1 MEGELMH
8 GQQIAE
14 CEQMLND
21 EPMAIL
27 GDLYGQEQ
35 EPEQEPDAVSEAV
48 RDAQR
53 NVADL
58 WRQSADNA
66 LSIGYWLNTLHQWMD
81 AERFSAYTRDD
92 LAALG
97 ISRSSAYRWMVL
109 GKNLQRIFPNSALC
123 DALVR
128 LGDGRG
134 IFAPFRPQD
143 KDNDKDKDKAAP
155 APAANDLAGAA
166 QSNNAQNRKA
176 DLSQMPLTAAAREA
190 LSVLPAPPSPRDG
203 YKEANDWARSFIKA
217 MNQARARQRAEKCV
231 ARKTASTQGESLL
244 KRLEDF
250 AADFGAEAF
259 ENFRERMD
267 RFFGPRNNGTKAEGQ
282 ATSSG
287 VPSHVETQSQ
297 LKTESEAEAPSARAS
312 QSQLETEPAS
322 AGARAIRPAAQSQLG
337 TGNLPLA
344 VRARTSS
351 PVSAPNVVN
360 QPSNNKD
367 HAPGG
372 VASAPASPSVVE
384 ATKPS
389 QSQVGTE
396 KANPSPTQAQAVPG
410 AVPDILI
417 RRNPVHP
424 NKEQTRS
431 GLPSVP
437 VPQNAFSAENPA
449 QSQVGTGPSSQPEA
463 PKVERSMYSI
473 YSDEERRNPYLIGF
487 DFRLPGCRR

>member
-1 MEGELMH
+1 
-8 GQQIAE
+8 
-14 CEQMLND
+14 
-21 EPMAIL
+21 
-27 GDLYGQEQ
+27 
-35 EPEQEPDAVSEAV
+35 
-48 RDAQR
+48 
-53 NVADL
+53 
-58 WRQSADNA
+58 
-66 LSIGYWLNTLHQWMD
+66 
-81 AERFSAYTRDD
+81 
-92 LAALG
+92 
-97 ISRSSAYRWMVL
+97 
-109 GKNLQRIFPNSALC
+109 
-123 DALVR
+123 VR

-155 APAANDLAGAA
+155 VPAANDLAGAA

-203 YKEANDWARSFIKA
+203 YKETNDWARSFIKA
-217 MNQARARQRAEKCV
+217 MNQARARQRAEKCA
-231 ARKTASTQGESLL
+231 ARKTAATQGESLL

-259 ENFRERMD
+259 DNLRERLD
-267 RFFGPRNNGTKAEGQ
+267 RLFGPRHNGAKAEGQ

-297 LKTESEAEAPSARAS
+297 L
-312 QSQLETEPAS
+312 ETEPAS
-322 AGARAIRPAAQSQLG
+322 AEARAIRPADQSQLG
-337 TGNLPLA
+337 TENLPPA
-344 VRARTSS
+344 VQATSA
-351 PVSAPNVVN
+351 PVSATNAVN

-367 HAPGG
+367 HARGG

-384 ATKPS
+384 AIKHS
-389 QSQVGTE
+389 QSQVGTGN
-396 KANPSPTQAQAVPG
+396 ANSSPAQAQAVPG

-424 NKEQTRS
+424 DKEQTRS

-437 VPQNAFSAENPA
+437 VLQNAASAENPV

-473 YSDEERRNPYLIGF
+473 YPDEERRNPYAIGF